1 MSPSDLYIRYSF
13 SLADYQ
19 ENADY
24 DSNGDEIYH
33 GYAQNLVLTT
43 DPFWVIA
50 KFIYTPTVING
61 ATVNLMTHVSFL
73 RGQIWANRTSIVF
86 P

>member
-1 MSPSDLYIRYSF
+1 MTPSDLYIRSSF
-13 SLADYQ
+13 SMADYQ

-33 GYAQNLVLTT
+33 GYAQNLILTSQA
-43 DPFWVIA
+43 FWVIA
-50 KFIYTPTVING
+50 KFVYTPT
-61 ATVNLMTHVSFL
+61 TVNGSTVQLMTHMSFL
-73 RGQIWANRTSIVF
+73 RGQIWDNRASIVF